1 LETKKEKIA
10 VVVPVYYGEKS
21 LPELVNRLDN
31 VFIQLCVDY
40 EIILVNDASPDNSW
54 AIIKQLQSQ
63 NQKIIGLNFSRNFG
77 QHYSIVAGLN
87 EVSAD
92 WIVVMDCDLQD
103 VPEEIIPLYTKA
115 KEGFEVVLA
124 QRLERQDYFLKRFF
138 SKLFYTLLSYLSG
151 IKYDPSI
158 ANFGI
163 YKDTVIKEIVNLPE
177 KNKYFPTMIKWVGF
191 SQIAIPVTHADRKY
205 GETSYNFKKL
215 FNLSLDIVLS
225 YSDKPL
231 RLAIKLGMLITFTSI
246 IFTLYQIYRWY
257 TNEIEVLGYAS
268 IIISI
273 WFLSGIIIF
282 VFGIIGLY
290 VGKIFENVKD
300 RPTYIIKE
308 KIGH

>member
-1 LETKKEKIA
+1 MEIKKEKIA

-21 LPELVNRLDN
+21 LPELTNRLQF
-31 VFIQLCVDY
+31 VFEKLDVNY

-54 AIIKQLQSQ
+54 SVIKELQAQ
-63 NQKIIGLNFSRNFG
+63 NKNIIGINFSRNFG
-77 QHYSIVAGLN
+77 QHYSITAGLN
-87 EVSAD
+87 ETNAD

-103 VPEEIIPLYTKA
+103 VPEEIIPLYHKA
-115 KEGFEVVLA
+115 KEGFDVVLA
-124 QRLERQDYFLKRFF
+124 QRIERQDHFFKRFF
-138 SKLFYTLLSYLSG
+138 SKMFYAILSYLSG

-163 YKDTVIKEIVNLPE
+163 YNDKVIQEITNLPE
-177 KNKYFPTMIKWVGF
+177 KNKYFPTMVKWVGF
-191 SQIAIPVTHADRKY
+191 NQIAIPVNHADRKY

-257 TNEIEVLGYAS
+257 NNEIEVLGYAS

-282 VFGIIGLY
+282 VFGVIGLY

-308 KIGH
+308 KI

>member
-1 LETKKEKIA
+1 LEIKKEKIA

-21 LPELVNRLDN
+21 LPELTNRLQL
-31 VFIQLCVDY
+31 VFEKLDVNY

-54 AIIKQLQSQ
+54 SVIKELQAQ
-63 NQKIIGLNFSRNFG
+63 NKNIIGINFSRNFG
-77 QHYSIVAGLN
+77 QHYSITAGLN
-87 EVSAD
+87 QTNAD

-103 VPEEIIPLYTKA
+103 VPEEIIPLYHKT

-124 QRLERQDYFLKRFF
+124 QRTERQDHFFKRFF
-138 SKLFYTLLSYLSG
+138 SKMFYAILSYLSG

-163 YKDTVIKEIVNLPE
+163 YNNKVIQEIINLPE
-177 KNKYFPTMIKWVGF
+177 KNKYFPTMVKWVGF
-191 SQIAIPVTHADRKY
+191 NQVAIPVNHADRKY

-246 IFTLYQIYRWY
+246 IFTLYQMYRWY
-257 TNEIEVLGYAS
+257 NNEIEVLGYAS

-282 VFGIIGLY
+282 VFGVIGLY

-308 KIGH
+308 KI

>member
-1 LETKKEKIA
+1 METKKDKIA

-21 LPELVNRLDN
+21 LPELTQRLQN
-31 VFIQLCVDY
+31 VFEQLDVTY
-40 EIILVNDASPDNSW
+40 EIILVNDASPDESW
-54 AIIKQLQSQ
+54 SKIKELQAV
-63 NQKIIGLNFSRNFG
+63 NKNIIGINFSRNFR
-77 QHYSIVAGLN
+77 QHYSITAGLN
-87 EVSAD
+87 EVNAD
-92 WIVVMDCDLQD
+92 FIVVMDCDLQD
-103 VPEEIIPLYTKA
+103 VPEEIIPLYRKA
-115 KEGFEVVLA
+115 KEGFDVVLA
-124 QRLERQDYFLKRFF
+124 QRAERQDHFLKRFF
-138 SKLFYTLLSYLSG
+138 SKMFYMVLSYLSG

-163 YKDTVIKEIVNLPE
+163 YKKTVIKEIINLPE
-177 KNKYFPTMIKWVGF
+177 KNKYFPTMVKWVGF
-191 SQIAIPVTHADRKY
+191 NQVAIPVNHADRKY

-246 IFTLYQIYRWY
+246 IFTFYQIYRWY
-257 TNEIEVLGYAS
+257 NNQIEVLGYAS

-308 KIGH
+308 KI

>member
-1 LETKKEKIA
+1 MEIKKEKIA

-21 LPELVNRLDN
+21 LPELTNRLQL
-31 VFIQLCVDY
+31 VFEKLDVNY

-54 AIIKQLQSQ
+54 SVIKELQAQ
-63 NQKIIGLNFSRNFG
+63 NKNIIGINFSRNFG
-77 QHYSIVAGLN
+77 QHYSITAGLN
-87 EVSAD
+87 QTNAD

-103 VPEEIIPLYTKA
+103 VPEEIIPLYHKT

-124 QRLERQDYFLKRFF
+124 QRTERQDHFFKRFF
-138 SKLFYTLLSYLSG
+138 SKMFYAILSYLSG

-163 YKDTVIKEIVNLPE
+163 YNNKVIQEIINLPE
-177 KNKYFPTMIKWVGF
+177 KNKYFPTMVKWVGF
-191 SQIAIPVTHADRKY
+191 NQVAIPVNHADRKY

-246 IFTLYQIYRWY
+246 IFTLYQMYRWY
-257 TNEIEVLGYAS
+257 NNEIEVLGYAS

-282 VFGIIGLY
+282 VFGVIGLY

-308 KIGH
+308 KI

>member
-1 LETKKEKIA
+1 MEIKKEKIA

-21 LPELVNRLDN
+21 LPELTNRLQF
-31 VFIQLCVDY
+31 VFEKLHVNY

-54 AIIKQLQSQ
+54 SVIKELQAQ
-63 NQKIIGLNFSRNFG
+63 NKNIIGINFSRNFG
-77 QHYSIVAGLN
+77 QHYSITAGLN
-87 EVSAD
+87 ETNAD

-103 VPEEIIPLYTKA
+103 VPEEIIPLYHKA
-115 KEGFEVVLA
+115 KEGFDVVLA
-124 QRLERQDYFLKRFF
+124 QRIERQDHFFKRFF
-138 SKLFYTLLSYLSG
+138 SKMFYAILSYLSG

-163 YKDTVIKEIVNLPE
+163 YNDKVIQEITNLPE
-177 KNKYFPTMIKWVGF
+177 KNKYFPTMVKWVGF
-191 SQIAIPVTHADRKY
+191 NQIAIPVNHADRKY

-257 TNEIEVLGYAS
+257 NNEIEVLGYAS

-282 VFGIIGLY
+282 VFGVIGLY

-308 KIGH
+308 KI

>member
-1 LETKKEKIA
+1 METKKEKIA

-21 LPELVNRLDN
+21 LPELTQRLQN
-31 VFIQLCVDY
+31 VFEQLDVTY
-40 EIILVNDASPDNSW
+40 EIILVNDASPDESW
-54 AIIKQLQSQ
+54 SKIKELQAV
-63 NQKIIGLNFSRNFG
+63 NKNIIGINFSRNFG
-77 QHYSIVAGLN
+77 QHYSITAGLN
-87 EVSAD
+87 EVNAD
-92 WIVVMDCDLQD
+92 FIVVMDCDLQD
-103 VPEEIIPLYTKA
+103 VPEEIIPLYRKA
-115 KEGFEVVLA
+115 KEGFDVVLA
-124 QRLERQDYFLKRFF
+124 QRAERQDHFLKRFF
-138 SKLFYTLLSYLSG
+138 SKMFYMVLSYLSG

-163 YKDTVIKEIVNLPE
+163 YKKTVIKEIINLPE
-177 KNKYFPTMIKWVGF
+177 KNKYFPTMVKWVGF
-191 SQIAIPVTHADRKY
+191 NQVAIPVNHADRKY

-246 IFTLYQIYRWY
+246 IFTFYQIYRWY
-257 TNEIEVLGYAS
+257 NNQIEVLGYAS

-308 KIGH
+308 KI

>member
-1 LETKKEKIA
+1 METKKEKIA

-21 LPELVNRLDN
+21 LPELTHRLQN
-31 VFIQLCVDY
+31 VFEQLDVTY
-40 EIILVNDASPDNSW
+40 EIILVNDASPDGSW
-54 AIIKQLQSQ
+54 ATIKELQAI
-63 NQKIIGLNFSRNFG
+63 NKNIIGINFSRNFG
-77 QHYSIVAGLN
+77 QHYSITAGLN
-87 EVSAD
+87 EVNAD

-103 VPEEIIPLYTKA
+103 VPEEIIPLYRKA
-115 KEGFEVVLA
+115 KEGFDVVLA
-124 QRLERQDYFLKRFF
+124 QRAERQDHFFKRFF
-138 SKLFYTLLSYLSG
+138 SKMFYMVLSYLSG

-163 YKDTVIKEIVNLPE
+163 YKKTVIKEIINLPE
-177 KNKYFPTMIKWVGF
+177 KNKYFPTMVKWVGF
-191 SQIAIPVTHADRKY
+191 NQVAIPVNHADRKY

-246 IFTLYQIYRWY
+246 IFTFYQIYRWY
-257 TNEIEVLGYAS
+257 NNQIEVLGYAS

-308 KIGH
+308 KI

>member
-1 LETKKEKIA
+1 LEIKKEKIA

-21 LPELVNRLDN
+21 LPELVHRLDS
-31 VFIQLCVDY
+31 VFIQLRVDY

-54 AIIKQLQSQ
+54 TIIQQLHSQ
-63 NQKIIGLNFSRNFG
+63 NQKIVGLNFSRNFG
-77 QHYSIVAGLN
+77 QHYSIVAGLK
-87 EVSAD
+87 EVCAD

-124 QRLERQDYFLKRFF
+124 RRLKRQDDFLKRFF
-138 SKLFYTLLSYLSG
+138 SKLFYTLLSYFSG

-163 YKDTVIKEIVNLPE
+163 YKNTVIKEIVNLPE
-177 KNKYFPTMIKWVGF
+177 KNKYFPTMVKWVGF
-191 SQIAIPVTHADRKY
+191 SQIAIPVNHADRKY

-246 IFTLYQIYRWY
+246 IFTLYQIYRWCA
-257 TNEIEVLGYAS
+257 NEIEVLGYAS

-282 VFGIIGLY
+282 IFGIIGLY

-300 RPTYIIKE
+300 RPTYIVKE